1 MRNSIGIAIAACG
14 FLPTVLIAAGPAGAD
29 TQVALPDGQ
38 GQFTAPDGVLVQVAR
53 SGEQATLSGSMAA
66 SPLSR
71 NAMVSAVTSV
81 TVTPPSGV
89 TVTGGHI
96 ETGYLVG
103 CQVDLNSK
111 VTTEGSGNTA
121 GNATKPGQGG
131 GGNAAPATPD
141 AGGGGGGGDNGGGG
155 GDNSGGGGGGGGGGG
170 YSGGGGGGGGGL
182 TVGTGD
188 LGAGIAPSGISPYAD
203 PNMTLSL
210 KPGKVATKAIQTYTF
225 TGTSGI
231 TQYVN
236 HTIAVDGCAGYA
248 EARSYTTI
256 LVQDNVMDVT
266 QTLWGQPFSLG

>member
-29 TQVALPDGQ
+29 AQVALPDGQ

-111 VTTEGSGNTA
+111 VTTEGSGNAA
-121 GNATKPGQGG
+121 GNAPKPGQGG
-131 GGNAAPATPD
+131 GNAGPATPD
-141 AGGGGGGGDNGGGG
+141 NGGG
-155 GDNSGGGGGGGGGGG
+155 GDNSGGGGGDSGGGGGGG

-182 TVGTGD
+182 SVGTGD
-188 LGAGIAPSGISPYAD
+188 LGAGVAPTGISPYAD

-210 KPGKVATKAIQTYTF
+210 KPGKVATKAIQTYNF